1 MAYSWQYPGEEI
13 RILPQKGKR
22 INVFGIMSE
31 ANQLRS
37 FQKEGSITTDFIIDS
52 IDAWIPALTK
62 PTVLILDN
70 APVHQAKKFQEKIPH
85 WQEENLFIFFLPPY
99 CPHFNKIETLWR
111 KVKYEWLK
119 PEHYACL
126 ASLKEALTAIFSC
139 FGQEY
144 TVKFS

>member
-1 MAYSWQYPGEEI
+1 
-13 RILPQKGKR
+13 
-22 INVFGIMSE
+22 MSE

-126 ASLKEALTAIFSC
+126 ASPQRGPYCYF
-139 FGQEY
+139 
-144 TVKFS
+144 